1 MPELQPSLCH
11 PPSKTYIETFF
22 LVFADQ
28 GWDLKS
34 HHIPDLVILYYS
46 PSNHDISY
54 YLVVVNSSTML
65 LIIRSTLRTLD
76 VKTVNSSTMLL
87 IIRSMLRMQHIKTVN
102 SSTMLFINHTI
113 DTSSSRWHSLSV
125 YCNWRNRKFYYY
137 YSKNKKPGGDSIC
150 LTFSNKKCLLYTYL
164 V

>member
-1 MPELQPSLCH
+1 
-11 PPSKTYIETFF
+11 
-22 LVFADQ
+22 
-28 GWDLKS
+28 
-34 HHIPDLVILYYS
+34 
-46 PSNHDISY
+46 
-54 YLVVVNSSTML
+54 ML
-65 LIIRSTLRTLD
+65 HTLD

-137 YSKNKKPGGDSIC
+137 YSKNKKPRCQRENMCDS
-150 LTFSNKKCLLYTYL
+150 TFSNRKMLVIYIFVSVCYGDKKIFCRSSHFLQFEMGQPVSGSRNGSTIFDPFSER
-164 V
+164 VKTGNGS